1 MTAFILAAFAALG
14 APSPDASLVSAIALE
29 AHERPFVGASEER
42 TAAVLVAIA
51 FRESGGR
58 VDTTGDHGS
67 SFCAFQIHLGTSVTA
82 EGWAGSELN
91 ADAAKCTTVAARLAR
106 MSWRRCA
113 ELPESDRL
121 AAYARGVCDS
131 KRGQALS
138 RDRMFLAEKALVAG
152 RKAAAQ

>member
-14 APSPDASLVSAIALE
+14 VASPDPTLVAAIAHE
-29 AHERPFVGASEER
+29 AHERPFVATNEER

-51 FRESGGR
+51 YRESGG
-58 VDTTGDHGS
+58 VVSVTGDHGS
-67 SFCAFQIHLGTSVTA
+67 SFCAFQIHLGSGVTA
-82 EGWAGSELN
+82 EGWTGADLN

-106 MSWRRCA
+106 MSWRRCG
-113 ELPESDRL
+113 ELPESERL

-152 RKAAAQ
+152 RKAGQ